1 MSSRAR
7 RLGRVPAVEPFDWGN
22 PVGARPAPV
31 WPGLAPAPAPAAT
44 AAPSAEALGAIERD
58 AFAKGYAQG
67 ERAGNEAA
75 VARGDAMLRRL
86 AQTIEELQALRAE
99 LIHRTERQVVELA
112 LAIARKVIQ
121 RESAIDTDLLMAMAR
136 VALDRLA
143 DTATASIRL
152 HPDDHAAVVGRSQG
166 GVAAAGH
173 AVQIV
178 ADPAV
183 RRGGCVVR
191 SDVGAID
198 IGVGAQL
205 DELTRALLGDEVAV
219 GVGMSR
225 DDAGQRS

>member
-1 MSSRAR
+1 MSSRAK
-7 RLGRVPAVEPFDWGN
+7 RLERSHQVEPFDWGGT
-22 PVGARPAPV
+22 GASRPAPS
-31 WPGLAPAPAPAAT
+31 WSPALPLATPVTP
-44 AAPSAEALGAIERD
+44 PSADAIDAVQRD

-75 VARGDAMLRRL
+75 VARADAMLRRL
-86 AQTIEELQALRAE
+86 AQTIEELQALRSE
-99 LIHRTERQVVELA
+99 VIHRTERQVVELA

-121 RESAIDTDLLMAMAR
+121 RETTIDTDLLMAMAR

-143 DTATASIRL
+143 DTTTASIRL
-152 HPDDHAAVVGRSQG
+152 HPDDHAAVVGRSQS

-178 ADPAV
+178 ADGAV

-198 IGVGAQL
+198 IGVSAQL
-205 DELTRALLGDEVAV
+205 DELTRALLGDEASV
-219 GVGMSR
+219 GVGVEVHL
-225 DDAGQRS
+225 DDADRRR